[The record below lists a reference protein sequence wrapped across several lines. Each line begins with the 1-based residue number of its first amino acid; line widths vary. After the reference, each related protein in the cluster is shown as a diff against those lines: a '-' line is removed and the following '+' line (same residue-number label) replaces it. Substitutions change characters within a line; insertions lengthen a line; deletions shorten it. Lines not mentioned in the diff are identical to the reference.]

1 MTGFTTNRSHNES
14 CVTMC
19 NEKALNPVQ
28 TWLPDFSAVCH
39 YTKFGMASN
48 KLSKIAADMKSDVG
62 RIPGSVPTLAYVEWA
77 SNDSEA
83 CSQWLQLFLNYKKA
97 CQEMTN
103 S

>member
-1 MTGFTTNRSHNES
+1 VPRLSGRVKLNKGVKTATEFVEFYPIVFITLSDAFSVVEHND
-14 CVTMC
+14 
-19 NEKALNPVQ
+19 
-28 TWLPDFSAVCH
+28 WIH
-39 YTKFGMASN
+39 N